1 MGRWKTMSY
10 KSESKNLHEKLY
22 GKDDKPVIEDEY
34 LLKRFEQS
42 VLWYIKNAN
51 NCKIWYF
58 ALSIVGIVLPLSIPI
73 LNLFNDS
80 SYVKLLITLV
90 SVFTSF
96 VTALLSLL
104 KSHDKWINYRSV
116 AEALQT
122 ELTLYISKCGDY
134 VDSTQE
140 ERNQL
145 FAERI
150 ETLMGNEHIKWIGI
164 VNKKSDDKKSN

>member
-1 MGRWKTMSY
+1 MSY
-10 KSESKNLHEKLY
+10 KSEKNNLHEKLY
-22 GKDDKPVIEDEY
+22 DKDDKPVIENEY

-134 VDSTQE
+134 ADSTQE

>member
-1 MGRWKTMSY
+1 MSY
-10 KSESKNLHEKLY
+10 QSESKNLHEKLY
-22 GKDDKPVIEDEY
+22 GKDGKPAIADEY
-34 LLKRFEQS
+34 LFKRFEQS
-42 VLWYIKNAN
+42 VLWYMKNAN
-51 NCKIWYF
+51 KCKNWYYF
-58 ALSIVGIVLPLSIPI
+58 LSVVGIILPLSIPI
-73 LNLFNDS
+73 LNLVNDS
-80 SYVKLLITLV
+80 SYIKLLITLV

-134 VDSTQE
+134 ADCTDE
-140 ERNQL
+140 EKNQL

-164 VNKKSDDKKSN
+164 VNKKSDDKKSD

>member
-1 MGRWKTMSY
+1 M
-10 KSESKNLHEKLY
+10 NL
-22 GKDDKPVIEDEY
+22 V
-34 LLKRFEQS
+34 
-42 VLWYIKNAN
+42 
-51 NCKIWYF
+51 
-58 ALSIVGIVLPLSIPI
+58 
-73 LNLFNDS
+73 NDS
-80 SYVKLLITLV
+80 SYIKLLITLV

-134 VDSTQE
+134 ADCTDE
-140 ERNQL
+140 EKNQL

-164 VNKKSDDKKSN
+164 VNKKSDDKKSD

>member
-1 MGRWKTMSY
+1 MSY
-10 KSESKNLHEKLY
+10 QSENNNLHEKLY
-22 GKDDKPVIEDEY
+22 GKDDKPVIADEY

-134 VDSTQE
+134 ADSTQE
-140 ERNQL
+140 ERNQF